1 MAKNVKSRKR
11 RRGGVKKAAQKVKY
25 ITRRAASS
33 ARRAFAVGRSW
44 NVSKK
49 DIVISVAGAGAGAVA
64 APIVAELAKSY
75 KIPGGALVSNAAIA
89 ALGGFL
95 AYKGLKKK
103 NMIITGAGMGM
114 AASSG
119 ALLINSFMKKDATTS
134 STTAAP
140 FARIAY
146 RPAPVAVAGP
156 FANTAALAGP
166 FTTDVEEI

>member
-44 NVSKK
+44 NLSKK
-49 DIVISVAGAGAGAVA
+49 DIVISIAGAGAGAVA
-64 APIVAELAKSY
+64 APVVAKLAEGY
-75 KIPGGALVSNAAIA
+75 KIPGGATVSNAAIA

-114 AASSG
+114 AASAG
-119 ALLINSFMKKDATTS
+119 ASLIGGFISKD
-134 STTAAP
+134 TAADPLSAP

-146 RPAPVAVAGP
+146 RTAPVVVDGP